1 MKVRQL
7 GVSLLAMALLVTLL
21 SPTLLLAASPAPL
34 DLLTDVDRDGVPDAL
49 AAAVEQL
56 ATARN
61 PEVAIQELL
70 ARVPYQAETYALQ
83 KEAARLNQQ
92 LEYVRSPEEA
102 ERVHAQL
109 QEIAAKMAQDPAH
122 TSFLNGLERLY
133 VQQGVMVE
141 ERLASERLERGFAIQ
156 AVNWGNLQAGDVM
169 LVRSGK
175 FPWTSFLYAMTYSHT
190 GNYNGSNM
198 VYESNADGVRLK
210 PLSNWQMS
218 GQYIALGRSNK
229 RTVAQVQSAQSWA
242 RGRYGTNGSTPYN
255 YFYPNKTTDSKLY
268 CSQLT
273 WKIHNH
279 TGINVDSN
287 AWQYQVWIAAKW
299 GVWAVAAVAIPAVAP
314 DEIGLS
320 GNITYYSKDWN

>member
-1 MKVRQL
+1 MKVRQF
-7 GVSLLAMALLVTLL
+7 GVSLLAVVLLVTLIN
-21 SPTLLLAASPAPL
+21 PAVLLAAPPAPL
-34 DLLTDVDRDGVPDAL
+34 DLHSDVDRDGVPDAL
-49 AAAVEQL
+49 ASAVAQL

-61 PEVAIQELL
+61 TEVAIQELL

-83 KEAARLNQQ
+83 KEAAQLNRQ

-102 ERVHAQL
+102 ERIHAQL
-109 QEIAAKMAQDPAH
+109 QEIAAKMGQDPAYV
-122 TSFLNGLERLY
+122 SFLDGLKRLY
-133 VQQGVMVE
+133 VQQGIMVE
-141 ERLASERLERGFAIQ
+141 EKRAPDRGFAIQ

-210 PLSNWQMS
+210 PLSNWQVS

-229 RTVAQVQSAQSWA
+229 RTVAQVQSALSWA

-273 WKIHNH
+273 WKIHNY

-314 DEIGLS
+314 DEVGLS